1 MFINLGENKMG
12 IGKITNAY
20 FYSDGDVVTDHGSNY
35 IKITVTKP
43 EMIRHN
49 YKLPIQILNTYKN
62 YTNMYIEES
71 NAGYGFIFTNEP
83 IAMMNI
89 YKVAIEEITW
99 PLGFWATIVSGLCE
113 TTLKQTLA
121 NIKEF
126 LASDQSLPVL
136 LKKEKVIQ
144 PLYTFEQVKK
154 LVSVIRG
161 DLDEK
166 YIKQILEM

>member
-1 MFINLGENKMG
+1 MD
-12 IGKITNAY
+12 IGKITSAY
-20 FYSDGDVVTDHGSNY
+20 FYSDGDVATDHGTNY

-43 EMIRHN
+43 EMVRHN

-99 PLGFWATIVSGLCE
+99 PLGFWATIVNGLCE
-113 TTLKQTLA
+113 TTLKQTLI

-126 LASDQSLPVL
+126 LASDQSLPVIT
-136 LKKEKVIQ
+136 KEKQGNQ
-144 PLYTFEQVKK
+144 PMYTFEQVKK

-161 DLDEK
+161 DLEEK
-166 YIKQILEM
+166 YIKKILEM